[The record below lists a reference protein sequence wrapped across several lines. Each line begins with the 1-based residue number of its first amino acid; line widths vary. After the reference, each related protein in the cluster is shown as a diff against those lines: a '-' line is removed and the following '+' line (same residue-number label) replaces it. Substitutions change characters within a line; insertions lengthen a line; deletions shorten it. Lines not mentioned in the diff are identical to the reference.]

1 MFGPGS
7 YGDDPRYI
15 RCMTRKITDEMDKV
29 GGKPLLLFSAH
40 GLPQSF
46 VKKGDTYQKEMYVT
60 MHKIKEILDLQKRS
74 CTALLAFQVHTKWIE
89 NSHLCLIPYPFPHNS
104 RDSALQSG
112 WSRTLLTCASVSRT
126 TCSTMRLVYWSFQ
139 LRSLRTI
146 SKPNL
151 KWYGKVLTL
160 AIDFTTAYPN
170 ALITLIAPIAGG
182 RVHAR
187 NSRAWR
193 RCAPDWRPERG
204 PRLGWGELKHYANNG
219 CYESLGGGCAFVFCC
234 TLSIILLWYRHLRIS
249 W

>member
-60 MHKIKEILDLQKRS
+60 MHKIKELLDLQKRS

-89 NSHLCLIPYPFPHNS
+89 KFTDLYLIPYPFPRNS

-112 WSRTLLTCASVSRT
+112 
-126 TCSTMRLVYWSFQ
+126 
-139 LRSLRTI
+139 
-146 SKPNL
+146 
-151 KWYGKVLTL
+151 
-160 AIDFTTAYPN
+160 
-170 ALITLIAPIAGG
+170 
-182 RVHAR
+182 
-187 NSRAWR
+187 
-193 RCAPDWRPERG
+193 
-204 PRLGWGELKHYANNG
+204 
-219 CYESLGGGCAFVFCC
+219 
-234 TLSIILLWYRHLRIS
+234 
-249 W
+249 